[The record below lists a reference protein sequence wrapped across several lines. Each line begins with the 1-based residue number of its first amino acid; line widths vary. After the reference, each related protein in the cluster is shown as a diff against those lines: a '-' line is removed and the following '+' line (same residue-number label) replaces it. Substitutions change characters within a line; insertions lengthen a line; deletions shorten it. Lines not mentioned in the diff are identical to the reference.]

1 MEPQC
6 CFILGLVTMLPRDDN
21 SSGLCALFTF
31 FTSPHLGIF
40 HIMAS
45 IATLSSQSK
54 VQNQVLTETGPYGA
68 TLRNGIIPE
77 PITPTKGQVSV
88 ITVTESNIEIRGNT
102 AKSVMGKSVHNL
114 GIIKFA
120 KASKASKATSDDT
133 DDDAKPD
140 AKSDTK
146 PDAVEEGP
154 EPVPNVAPNA
164 DVDTCV
170 IGCTVITKGI
180 TFG

>member
-77 PITPTKGQVSV
+77 PITPTKVCLISSLLLPRGHHIPARADRTWQGQVSV

-114 GIIKFA
+114 GIIKF
-120 KASKASKATSDDT
+120 
-133 DDDAKPD
+133 
-140 AKSDTK
+140 
-146 PDAVEEGP
+146 G
-154 EPVPNVAPNA
+154 
-164 DVDTCV
+164 
-170 IGCTVITKGI
+170 
-180 TFG
+180 